1 MLEMGSMEV
10 QFSKKAESSPWP
22 PVSLGK
28 GEAADIYWLV
38 FDRMG
43 CNLAAKPIICVE
55 RLSGIPVV

>member
-38 FDRMG
+38 LIAWDATWLRS
-43 CNLAAKPIICVE
+43 PSSV
-55 RLSGIPVV
+55 